1 MTAPLDPQECAAAAR
16 RGAGLFDLPHRSV
29 LAVEGRDARRWLNGM
44 VSNDVSGLEP
54 RAPEVRASD
63 GLGSQEAG
71 PSGADAAAPAHCHAC
86 LLTPIGRIV
95 ADLHVVAR
103 PEGFWLDLERP
114 ALGDVAARLE
124 KYVIAED
131 VAVREAGLAR
141 LALEGPAAP
150 AIARAARPALAA
162 AGAETA
168 DYAFGG
174 GPGVQLF
181 VPPEGRD
188 AVLAALREAGAGRGL
203 VEGGPEALEILR
215 VEAGVPRLGAE
226 LGEDVLPPEAGLD
239 AAISTTKGCYTGQ
252 EVVARIRS
260 RGQVKHRLV
269 GLRLEPAD
277 AGDGSALPEPETAIE
292 ADGRRV
298 GELTSAVVSPAA
310 GPIALGFVTRPH
322 DAPDTSVRVGG
333 RAARVAA
340 LPFVPPPPEPDAA

>member
-1 MTAPLDPQECAAAAR
+1 MTAPLDPRECAAAAR
-16 RGAGLFDLPHRSV
+16 QGAGLFLLPHRGV

-44 VSNDVSGLEP
+44 VSNDVSGLAP
-54 RAPEVRASD
+54 DGLAPE
-63 GLGSQEAG
+63 GAG
-71 PSGADAAAPAHCHAC
+71 PPGSGAEAPAHCHAC

-103 PEGFWLDLERP
+103 PEGFWLDLERH

-124 KYVIAED
+124 KFVIAED

-150 AIARAARPALAA
+150 EIARAARPALAA
-162 AGAETA
+162 ADAAAAG
-168 DYAFGG
+168 YAFGG

-188 AVLAALREAGAGRGL
+188 AALAALREAGASRGL
-203 VEGGPEALEILR
+203 VEGEPAALEILR

-252 EVVARIRS
+252 EVMARIRS

-269 GLRLEPAD
+269 GLRLEP
-277 AGDGSALPEPETAIE
+277 GHGSALPEPEAAIE
-292 ADGRRV
+292 AGGRRV
-298 GELTSAVVSPAA
+298 GEVTSAVLSPSE
-310 GPIALGFVTRPH
+310 GPIALGFVRRPH
-322 DAPDTSVRVGG
+322 DAPDTPVRVAG
-333 RAARVAA
+333 RAARVAT
-340 LPFVPPPPEPDAA
+340 LPFVPPPPVPDAA

>member
-16 RGAGLFDLPHRSV
+16 RGAGLFALEQRGV

-44 VSNDVSGLEP
+44 VSNDVSVLAAQGT
-54 RAPEVRASD
+54 ASD
-63 GLGSQEAG
+63 GRAPQDTE
-71 PSGADAAAPAHCHAC
+71 PSGADAPAPAHCYAC

-103 PEGFWLDLERP
+103 PEGFWLDLERH

-131 VAVREAGLAR
+131 VAVREAGLTR

-150 AIARAARPALAA
+150 SIARAARPALAA
-162 AGAETA
+162 AGAATA
-168 DYAFGG
+168 DYALGG

-181 VPPEGRD
+181 VPPEGRE

-203 VEGGPEALEILR
+203 VEGDPAALEILR
-215 VEAGVPRLGAE
+215 VEGGVPRLGAE

-269 GLRLEPAD
+269 GLRLEPE
-277 AGDGSALPEPETAIE
+277 DGAALPALSAAID

-298 GELTSAVVSPAA
+298 GEVTSAVLSPTE

-322 DAPDTSVRVGG
+322 DAPGTSLRVAG
-333 RAARVAA
+333 RAARVVA
-340 LPFVPPPPEPDAA
+340 LPFVPPPPPPDAAA